1 MLILKERFFSISVWN
16 TMTCLKPDL
25 FFSTEATGRKCV
37 FFFSFSG
44 AHQLLIIF
52 HHIDLLP
59 LFLPYGLM
67 SDIIRST
74 ASCTE
79 RTGLMHYSRHINT
92 CSFIWSFQ
100 SSPKK
105 HQGERQPDK
114 DKNGDG
120 KILFDGNGENAPTGA
135 EMKLP
140 QRTQAHGKDKAGASE
155 CGLGWGLRVLNP

>member
-1 MLILKERFFSISVWN
+1 MLILTERFFSISVWN
-16 TMTCLKPDL
+16 TMGCLKPDL
-25 FFSTEATGRKCV
+25 FLLTETTGRKCV

-74 ASCTE
+74 VSCIE
-79 RTGLMHYSRHINT
+79 RSGLMHYSHHINT

-100 SSPKK
+100 SSQKK

-114 DKNGDG
+114 DKNGDR
-120 KILFDGNGENAPTGA
+120 KILLDGNEESRPSCRNEAATKDTG
-135 EMKLP
+135 
-140 QRTQAHGKDKAGASE
+140 S
-155 CGLGWGLRVLNP
+155 